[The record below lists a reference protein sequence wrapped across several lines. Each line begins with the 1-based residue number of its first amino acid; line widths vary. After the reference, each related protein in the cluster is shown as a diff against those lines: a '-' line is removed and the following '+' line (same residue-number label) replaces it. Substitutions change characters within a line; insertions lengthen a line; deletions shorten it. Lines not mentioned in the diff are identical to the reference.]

1 MLYNNYVNYFYN
13 LSKSI
18 EERMKLMSNKKY
30 IFCFINGSP
39 YYCAIEEG
47 KSRKYFAAPN
57 SIEKCLK
64 IIKNYYL
71 SNGQKI
77 ERPNMKMIWNTLGEI
92 VFKCKYNPYYNINN
106 KDNIGNS
113 FEKIF
118 TKEIVKFMN
127 ENPNIFIKKDFTII
141 NRELREIISQTGEH
155 LSSLKRVSPIPK
167 Y

>member
-1 MLYNNYVNYFYN
+1 
-13 LSKSI
+13 
-18 EERMKLMSNKKY
+18 
-30 IFCFINGSP
+30 
-39 YYCAIEEG
+39 
-47 KSRKYFAAPN
+47 
-57 SIEKCLK
+57 
-64 IIKNYYL
+64 
-71 SNGQKI
+71 
-77 ERPNMKMIWNTLGEI
+77 MKMIWNTLGEI